1 MFNMLNSL
9 NKLPTITNRNWMNVD
24 YSILFNTITK
34 LVIDFKK
41 TFPLYYLNKNIKVE
55 LISKSLV

>member
-9 NKLPTITNRNWMNVD
+9 NRLPTITNRNWMNVD

-34 LVIDFKK
+34 LV
-41 TFPLYYLNKNIKVE
+41 NIKVE